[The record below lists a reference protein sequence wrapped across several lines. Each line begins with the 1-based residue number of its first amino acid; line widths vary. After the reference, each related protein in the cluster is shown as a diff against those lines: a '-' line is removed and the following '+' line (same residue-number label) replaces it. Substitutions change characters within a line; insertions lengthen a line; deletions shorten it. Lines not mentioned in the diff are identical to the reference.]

1 MSHLKILICRDSK
14 GKIRVAN
21 LSLNHYPKVDGE
33 YYTINGETG
42 LYKGKLVP
50 RPEIYIGAG
59 KVKRTL
65 KEQAEL
71 EFNSIIKKYKD
82 KGYKDIEDLGY
93 KQLGDFDPE
102 AVLPKEKKDQNGV
115 VKPML
120 AKLIESVPKSTISK
134 VKEWYVSKKVDGLRA
149 ELFINQ
155 GVLHFGSRGGS
166 FYDYPTAHIRTNPK
180 LIEYF
185 KQHPDLVLDGELY
198 KIEPN
203 GKRLTLQQ
211 ISGCGRLEEGVVPFR
226 LHYYVYD
233 IVDLGKTFEERYK
246 IIQQVKQD
254 LNLGFEPTRDFSD
267 DEIMIQILPQE
278 KISNNEKLMWELHDK
293 YVTEGWEGAVL
304 RDPTKKYEPGARQM
318 IKLKR
323 RLDGEF
329 LTIGY
334 QLGLRGVE
342 DLVFKMKT
350 DDGKEFLAKPVGS
363 REMKDAL
370 FADINN
376 IIGKKATCT
385 YFYLSDDGIPLQP
398 VWKSVRL
405 DKDI

>member
-1 MSHLKILICRDSK
+1 MKTLICRDSK
-14 GKIRVAN
+14 GKIRIAN
-21 LSLNHYPKVDGE
+21 LKLTHHPKMDGE
-33 YYTINGETG
+33 YYTITGETG

-50 RPEIYIGAG
+50 RPGIYIGAG
-59 KVKRTL
+59 KVKRTI

-71 EFNSIIKKYKD
+71 EFNAIIKKYKD

-93 KQLGDFDPE
+93 KQLSGFDPDK
-102 AVLPKEKKDQNGV
+102 VLPKEKKDQNGV
-115 VKPML
+115 LKPML
-120 AKLIESVPKSTISK
+120 AKLIESVPKSTLSK
-134 VKEWYVSKKVDGLRA
+134 VKEWYVSRKIDGLRA

-155 GVLHFGSRGGS
+155 GVLHFGSRGGGM
-166 FYDYPTAHIRTNPK
+166 YDYPTKHIRNNPK

-185 KQHPDLVLDGELY
+185 KQHSNLVLDGELY
-198 KIEPN
+198 LIQN
-203 GKRLTLQQ
+203 NKRLTLQQ
-211 ISGCGRLEEGVVPFR
+211 ISGCGRLEDGPVPYL

-233 IVDLGKTFEERYK
+233 IVDTGKTFEERYK
-246 IIQQVKQD
+246 VIQKFKED
-254 LNLGFEPTRDFSD
+254 LNLGFNPNRNFKD

-278 KISNNEKLMWELHDK
+278 KIPNNEKLMWKLHDK
-293 YVTEGWEGAVL
+293 YVSEGWEGAVL

-323 RLDGEF
+323 RKSQEF
-329 LTIGY
+329 NTIGY
-334 QLGLRGVE
+334 KLGLRGVE

-350 DDGKEFLAKPVGS
+350 DDNKEFLAKPVGS
-363 REMKDAL
+363 KEDKEAL

-398 VWKSVRL
+398 VWEAVRL

>member
-1 MSHLKILICRDSK
+1 MNVLICRDSK
-14 GKIRVAN
+14 GKIRIAN
-21 LSLNHYPKVDGE
+21 LELIHHQESDGE

-71 EFNSIIKKYKD
+71 EYNSIIKKYKD
-82 KGYKDIEDLGY
+82 KGYKDIQDLGY
-93 KQLGDFDPE
+93 QSINDFDPE
-102 AVLPKEKKDQNGV
+102 KVLPKEKKDQNGV

-120 AKLIESVPKSTISK
+120 AKLIESVPKSTLSK
-134 VKEWYVSKKVDGLRA
+134 VKEWYISKKIDGLRA
-149 ELFINQ
+149 ELFIDQ
-155 GVLHFGSRGGS
+155 EVLHFGSRGGG
-166 FYDYPTAHIRTNPK
+166 FYDYPTSHIRNNPK
-180 LIEYF
+180 VVEYF

-198 KIEPN
+198 IF
-203 GKRLTLQQ
+203 GKTLQQ
-211 ISGCGRLEEGVVPFR
+211 ISGCGRLEDGDIPFK
-226 LHYYVYD
+226 LQYYVYD
-233 IVDLGKTFEERYK
+233 IVDTGKTFEERYK
-246 IIQQVKQD
+246 IIQKVKQD
-254 LNLGFEPTRDFSD
+254 LNLDFDPNRVFSD

-278 KISNNEKLMWELHDK
+278 KIPNNEKIMWELHDK
-293 YVTEGWEGAVL
+293 YVSEGWEGAVL

-323 RLDGEF
+323 RKSSEF
-329 LTIGY
+329 QTIGY

-363 REMKDAL
+363 REDKNAL
-370 FADINN
+370 FADMNN

-398 VWKSVRL
+398 VWEAVRL

>member
-1 MSHLKILICRDSK
+1 MKTLICRDSK
-14 GKIRVAN
+14 GKIRVIK
-21 LSLNHYPKVDGE
+21 LELNYHKDSDNE

-42 LYKGKLVP
+42 LYKGKLVQ
-50 RPEIYIGAG
+50 RPEIYINAG

-71 EFNSIIKKYKD
+71 EFNSIIKKHKD
-82 KGYKDIEDLGY
+82 KGYKDIEDFGY
-93 KQLGDFDPE
+93 KSFDDFDPE
-102 AVLPKEKKDQNGV
+102 KTLPKEKKDQQGV

-120 AKLIESVPKSTISK
+120 AKLIESVPKSTLNK
-134 VKEWYVSKKVDGLRA
+134 VTNWYSSVKVDGVRA
-149 ELFINQ
+149 ILYIKDN
-155 GVLHFGSRGGS
+155 VLHFASRGGGT
-166 FYDYPTAHIRTNPK
+166 YDYPTAHIRNNSK

-185 KQHPDLVLDGELY
+185 KQHPDLQLDGELY
-198 KIEPN
+198 IH
-203 GKRLTLQQ
+203 GKSLQML
-211 ISGCGRLEEGVVPFR
+211 SGCARLEDKEVPFK
-226 LHYYVYD
+226 LQYFVYD
-233 IVDLGKTFEERYK
+233 VVDLGKTFEERYK

-254 LNLGFEPTRDFSD
+254 LNLGFDPNRVFSD

-278 KISNNEKLMWELHDK
+278 KIPNNEKIIWNLHNK
-293 YVTEGWEGAVL
+293 YVSEGWEGEVL

-318 IKLKR
+318 IKCKMR
-323 RLDGEF
+323 QDSEYQ
-329 LTIGY
+329 TVGY

-363 REMKDAL
+363 RETKDAL
-370 FADINN
+370 FADIHN

>member
-1 MSHLKILICRDSK
+1 MKTLICRDSN

-21 LSLNHYPKVDGE
+21 LELIHHPKMDGE

-93 KQLGDFDPE
+93 KQLSDFDPE
-102 AVLPKEKKDQNGV
+102 KILPKEKKDQNGV

-120 AKLIESVPKSTISK
+120 AKLIESVPKSTLNK
-134 VKEWYVSKKVDGLRA
+134 VTNWYSSRKVDGNRSILYM
-149 ELFINQ
+149 ND
-155 GVLHFGSRGGS
+155 GVLHFASRGGCT
-166 FYDYPTAHIRTNPK
+166 YDYPTSHIRNNPK

-185 KQHPDLVLDGELY
+185 NKHPDLQLDGELY
-198 KIEPN
+198 IF
-203 GKRLTLQQ
+203 GKTLQQ
-211 ISGCGRLEEGVVPFR
+211 LSGCARLELGEVPFK
-226 LHYYVYD
+226 LQYYIYD

-254 LNLGFEPTRDFSD
+254 LNLGFDPNKVFSD
-267 DEIMIQILPQE
+267 DELMIQVLPQE
-278 KISNNEKLMWELHDK
+278 KIPNNEKIIWDLHNK
-293 YVTEGWEGAVL
+293 YVSEGWEGEVL

-318 IKLKR
+318 IKCKMR
-323 RLDGEF
+323 QDSEYQ
-329 LTIGY
+329 TVGY

-363 REMKDAL
+363 REVKDAL

-398 VWKSVRL
+398 VWKAVRL

>member
-1 MSHLKILICRDSK
+1 MNVLICRDSK
-14 GKIRVAN
+14 GKIRIAN
-21 LSLNHYPKVDGE
+21 LKLIHHQESDGE

-50 RPEIYIGAG
+50 RPEICIKAG

-71 EFNSIIKKYKD
+71 EYNSIIKKYKD
-82 KGYKDIEDLGY
+82 KGYKDIQDLGY
-93 KQLGDFDPE
+93 QSINDFDPE
-102 AVLPKEKKDQNGV
+102 KVLPKEKKDQNGV

-120 AKLIESVPKSTISK
+120 AKLIESVPKSTLSK
-134 VKEWYVSKKVDGLRA
+134 VKEWYISKKIDGLRA
-149 ELFINQ
+149 ELFIDQ
-155 GVLHFGSRGGS
+155 GVLHFGSRGGGV
-166 FYDYPTAHIRTNPK
+166 YDYPTSHIRNNPK
-180 LIEYF
+180 VVEYF
-185 KQHPDLVLDGELY
+185 KQHPDLQLDGELY
-198 KIEPN
+198 VF
-203 GKRLTLQQ
+203 GKTLQQ
-211 ISGCGRLEEGVVPFR
+211 ISGCGRLEDGDVPFK
-226 LHYYVYD
+226 LQYYVYD
-233 IVDLGKTFEERYK
+233 IVDTGKTFEERYK

-254 LNLGFEPTRDFSD
+254 LNLGFDPNRVFSD

-278 KISNNEKLMWELHDK
+278 KIPNNEKIMWELHDK
-293 YVTEGWEGAVL
+293 YVSEGWEGAVL

-323 RLDGEF
+323 RKSSEF
-329 LTIGY
+329 QTIGY

-363 REMKDAL
+363 REDKNAL
-370 FADINN
+370 FADMNN

-398 VWKSVRL
+398 VWEAVRL